1 MPSILLCKLAR
12 GKLCLVRPRC
22 CGVCCFGRNC
32 LTKVGAASP
41 VPEMGCCAAGYLSS
55 AQKAKNTF
63 CWKQG
68 NFKQNAVILGLAQGL
83 GYSLFKTNGCI
94 AVPSVQQCSML
105 RPGPAACPQLHDNS
119 LTRSPLASDMPG
131 RAAQETSV
139 LTAGCAEGPPSL
151 GAGQLRR
158 ADWIAGDKNPLCP
171 LIHITSLG
179 SLSASILTS
188 YMALG
193 YVFSAGSLISPAE
206 LLLMLLPSALP
217 CSSHL
222 IFVHFLMN
230 LG

>member
-1 MPSILLCKLAR
+1 M
-12 GKLCLVRPRC
+12 RPRH

-68 NFKQNAVILGLAQGL
+68 NFKQNAVILGFAQGS
-83 GYSLFKTNGCI
+83 GYSLFKTIFCYSSAKCSAMLPAKAWTCCVSPAPWQFTDSESPCFRRAWKSCSGNKCPDCGLCRV
-94 AVPSVQQCSML
+94 ASVTCHSGQ
-105 RPGPAACPQLHDNS
+105 ANS
-119 LTRSPLASDMPG
+119 GGLTGLQVIKTRSA
-131 RAAQETSV
+131 
-139 LTAGCAEGPPSL
+139 
-151 GAGQLRR
+151 
-158 ADWIAGDKNPLCP
+158 LCF
-171 LIHITSLG
+171 TSLPWG
-179 SLSASILTS
+179 VWVQASLLHSSW
-188 YMALG
+188 
-193 YVFSAGSLISPAE
+193 VRVQCRQSLISPAG
-206 LLLMLLPSALP
+206 LLLMLLHSTLS